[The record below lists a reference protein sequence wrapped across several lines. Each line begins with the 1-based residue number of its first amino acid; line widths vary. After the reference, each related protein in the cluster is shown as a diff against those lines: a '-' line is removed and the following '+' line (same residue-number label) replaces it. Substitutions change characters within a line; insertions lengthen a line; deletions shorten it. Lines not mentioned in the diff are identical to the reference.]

1 MNINEFIINNNHEPF
16 IIAEM
21 SGNHN
26 QSLERAVEIIHKAS
40 ESGAHAIKLQ
50 TYTADTITLNVRKKE
65 FLIND
70 KNSLWYGESLYDL
83 YNNAH
88 TPWEW
93 HEKLF
98 EEAKKVGIICFTSP
112 FSESAV
118 DFLEDLNTPAY
129 KIASFENS
137 HLPLIKK
144 IAATKKPII
153 ISSGLATIS
162 ELDES
167 VKIIREYGCDNF
179 AILKCTSSY
188 PANPKHSNILSI
200 PHMKKLF
207 GCEIGLSDHTMGLGA
222 SIAAVSHGASII
234 EKHFTLKRSD
244 GGVDSAFS
252 LEPAEMEQ
260 LVVESKRAWESL
272 GEIKYGPNKDDKNSL
287 IFRRSVYISKNV
299 KKGDK
304 LTKKNLKVIRPGLGL
319 APKYY
324 NILIGKK
331 INKDAKKGTPFS
343 WEFID

>member
-26 QSLERAVEIIHKAS
+26 QSLERAVETIHKAS

-260 LVVESKRAWESL
+260 LVIESKRAWESL

-331 INKDAKKGTPFS
+331 INKDAKKGTPFLAGNL
-343 WEFID
+343 

>member
-260 LVVESKRAWESL
+260 LVVESKKSL
-272 GEIKYGPNKDDKNSL
+272 GIFGGNK
-287 IFRRSVYISKNV
+287 IW
-299 KKGDK
+299 
-304 LTKKNLKVIRPGLGL
+304 P
-319 APKYY
+319 
-324 NILIGKK
+324 
-331 INKDAKKGTPFS
+331 
-343 WEFID
+343 

>member
-167 VKIIREYGCDNF
+167 VKFIREYGCDNF

-260 LVVESKRAWESL
+260 LVIESKRAWESL
-272 GEIKYGPNKDDKNSL
+272 GKIKYGPNKDDKNSL